1 VIIYNFINLLLNV
14 NISSKYII
22 TKMKPHFDTCYYHR
36 GCSDGTCAAWVVRR
50 EYPNIQFIGIQPN
63 SNIRIN
69 SKTGKLREDIK
80 ETTYAGKEV
89 IFVDVCPQD
98 KLLKKM
104 SQLSK
109 RIVILDHH
117 KTNRELIK
125 TFDTQKSVAEMETI
139 FDMSRAGCQLAWD
152 YIYKTCNSSLF
163 RPYERLWFVDYIAD
177 RDLWTWQM
185 NNSKFINNALFELG
199 YSRSF
204 EGFDELYSKEI
215 EVIDTELLPF
225 AKAVDIKNKNTLER
239 CVRNAK
245 WCRMNV
251 NGTFYNV
258 WAVST
263 YDLLSEVGNYLST
276 YPHKNGDGTEY
287 KVETEILPD
296 FVVIWRYNFEGNE
309 WWISLRAS
317 AESNHDVSSIA
328 KQMDPGGGGHPK
340 AAGFTFKSDTNKQIH
355 DFLEII

>member
-1 VIIYNFINLLLNV
+1 MSHSVKTLV
-14 NISSKYII
+14 

-50 EYPNIQFIGIQPN
+50 QYPDIRFIGIQPD
-63 SNIRIN
+63 SNIRI
-69 SKTGKLREDIK
+69 SLKTGKLKEDIK
-80 ETTYAGKEV
+80 EITYAGKEV

-98 KLLKKM
+98 KLLEKM
-104 SQLSK
+104 SRLAK

-117 KTNRELIK
+117 KTNRDIIEN
-125 TFDTQKSVAEMETI
+125 FDTYKSVAEMETI

-152 YIYKTCNSSLF
+152 YIYNTCESSLF
-163 RPYERLWFVDYIAD
+163 KPYERLWFVDYIAD
-177 RDLWTWQM
+177 RDLWTWKM
-185 NNSKFINNALFELG
+185 ENSKFINSALFELG

-204 EGFDELYSKEI
+204 DGFDELYSKEI
-215 EVIDTELLPF
+215 EVIDNELLPF
-225 AKAVDIKNKNTLER
+225 AKAVDIKNKNTLKK
-239 CVRNAK
+239 CTYNAK

-263 YDLLSEVGNYLST
+263 YDLLSEVGNHLST
-276 YPHKNGDGTEY
+276 YPHKNNYGTKDKE
-287 KVETEILPD
+287 ETETLPD

-317 AESNHDVSSIA
+317 AESNIDVSSIA
-328 KQMDPGGGGHPK
+328 KQMDLSGGGHPK
-340 AAGFTFKSDTNKQIH
+340 AAGFTFKSNTNRQLRE
-355 DFLEII
+355 FLEII